1 MHGDPSG
8 VAFELR
14 VLFLRELE
22 EGHAR
27 ARIALAAARAD
38 AGDAAALSE
47 LRDFF
52 HKIAGTAGSVG
63 KPVLGRLAA
72 ACESAMQLQGPPAPP
87 LLLRIVE
94 DGLEGAEESLRAE
107 RVHFE
112 EQPISQPPLP
122 GSGDLPPRREGS
134 PPRILIV
141 DDDRFSARMVGNV
154 LRSAGFDTRTC
165 TEPQKALDL
174 IGADP
179 PDLVILD
186 VMMPGMDGFD
196 LCRSVRSSPTLQL
209 LPIVFLTARGNVEH
223 RVRGF
228 AVGANDYLAKPF
240 EPKELVARVRSHL
253 QRLGE
258 LREMAVRDGLTRCYN
273 NKYFKDRLEQEL
285 VRSRRYNG
293 ELSLGMVDIDHFKR
307 INDTFGHPAG
317 DAVLSHLASL
327 ITASL
332 RSNDVVARYGGE
344 EFGFLLIEAQMA
356 EAAVI
361 TNRLRERIARH
372 EFILPSLSGGDLT
385 VPATVSIGL
394 AHFRPGD
401 TVASLIGRADAAL
414 YKAKASGR
422 NQVRLAT

>member
-8 VAFELR
+8 EAFELR

-22 EGHAR
+22 EGHSR
-27 ARIALAAARAD
+27 ARIAFSAVRAN
-38 AGDAAALSE
+38 AGDAAALSA

-52 HKIAGTAGSVG
+52 HKVAGTAGSVG
-63 KPVLGRLAA
+63 SPVLGRLAS
-72 ACESAMQLQGPPAPP
+72 ACESAMQLQGSPAPP

-94 DGLEGAEESLRAE
+94 DGLEGAEEALRAE

-112 EQPISQPPLP
+112 EQPISQPPLA
-122 GSGDLPPRREGS
+122 GDLPPRREGS

-141 DDDRFSARMVGNV
+141 DDDRFSARLVGNV
-154 LRSAGFDTRTC
+154 LRSAGFDTRSC
-165 TEPQKALDL
+165 TDPQKALDL
-174 IGADP
+174 IAADP
-179 PDLVILD
+179 PDLIILD
-186 VMMPGMDGFD
+186 VAMPGMDGFD
-196 LCRSVRSSPTLQL
+196 VCRNVRSSPALQL
-209 LPIVFLTARGNVEH
+209 LPIVFLTARGNVEQ

-293 ELSLGMVDIDHFKR
+293 YLSLGMVDLDHFKR

-344 EFGFLLIEAQMA
+344 EFGFLLIEAQVA

-385 VPATVSIGL
+385 VQATVSIGL
-394 AHFRPGD
+394 AHFRPED

>member
-52 HKIAGTAGSVG
+52 HQIAGAAGSVG

-94 DGLEGAEESLRAE
+94 DGLEGAEESLSAE

-112 EQPISQPPLP
+112 EQPISQPPLA

-134 PPRILIV
+134 PPRLLIV

-165 TEPQKALDL
+165 TEPQKDVCL
-174 IGADP
+174 IRADP

-196 LCRSVRSSPTLQL
+196 LCRSVRSTPTLQL

-228 AVGANDYLAKPF
+228 AVGANDYLAQPF
-240 EPKELVARVRSHL
+240 EP
-253 QRLGE
+253 
-258 LREMAVRDGLTRCYN
+258 T
-273 NKYFKDRLEQEL
+273 
-285 VRSRRYNG
+285 
-293 ELSLGMVDIDHFKR
+293 
-307 INDTFGHPAG
+307 
-317 DAVLSHLASL
+317 
-327 ITASL
+327 
-332 RSNDVVARYGGE
+332 
-344 EFGFLLIEAQMA
+344 
-356 EAAVI
+356 
-361 TNRLRERIARH
+361 
-372 EFILPSLSGGDLT
+372 
-385 VPATVSIGL
+385 
-394 AHFRPGD
+394 
-401 TVASLIGRADAAL
+401 
-414 YKAKASGR
+414 
-422 NQVRLAT
+422 